1 MTLGILGGGLSGLAL
16 SHLIPD
22 SQILEKSS
30 RLGGLM
36 QSATENGFTFDLS
49 GGHILF
55 SKNKD
60 VMLMMLSVLGDN
72 VCQRTRNTKILYN
85 DRLIKYPFEN
95 GLSDLTKEENFEC
108 VSDFI
113 KAREIGY
120 PKRNFYEYLISTYG
134 RSIAEKYLIPY
145 NEKIWKYPLNKMSAD
160 WCEERMPQ
168 PTVDAVLKASL
179 GIQSEGYLHQLHFYY
194 PRVGGIEAF
203 ITALAK
209 DKNISCNKEVTHI
222 EKTIDG
228 KWTVHI
234 KSGQYSTYTDFDD
247 IVSTLPLPVL
257 ISCIDDVPA
266 KVKKAVSQLKYNSL
280 ITVMIGV
287 DYPLGLNNPTDIS
300 DSSLSHNSKNKNY
313 SWIYYPGKAHSYHR
327 INFVSNFSDM
337 VAPDGKSAMIFEIT
351 CHENDEIYNLS
362 DVKII
367 DTILEQSGINGFRD
381 VVYSK
386 VHRTKY
392 AYVIYDQ
399 QYYTNINII
408 RSFLKERGIK
418 TLGRFAEWEYYNMDQ
433 CIEKAMAMA
442 ERIKYK
448 L

>member
-1 MTLGILGGGLSGLAL
+1 MRHNYRFRNGGHTMLGILGGGLSGLAL

-30 RLGGLM
+30 RPGGLM
-36 QSATENGFTFDLS
+36 RSITENGFTFDLS

-55 SKNKD
+55 SKNKE

-72 VCQRTRNTKILYN
+72 VCKRTRNTKISYN
-85 DRLIKYPFEN
+85 GRLIKYPFEN

-113 KAREIGY
+113 KASMQNHGFRAAD
-120 PKRNFYEYLISTYG
+120 FAEYLRRTYG
-134 RSIAEKYLIPY
+134 NAISEKYLIPY

-168 PTVDAVLKASL
+168 PTIDAVLKASL

-203 ITALAK
+203 IQALAK
-209 DKNISCNKEVTHI
+209 GKKVYCNEDVRIINKI
-222 EKTIDG
+222 EGDTWK
-228 KWTVHI
+228 V
-234 KSGQYSTYTDFDD
+234 STNQATFYFDD

-257 ISCIDDVPA
+257 ISCLGDVPA

-280 ITVMIGV
+280 ITVMVGV
-287 DYPLGLNNPTDIS
+287 DHSIS
-300 DSSLSHNSKNKNY
+300 DY
-313 SWIYYPGKAHSYHR
+313 SWVYYPGKTELYHR
-327 INFVSNFSDM
+327 MNMVSNFSDQ
-337 VAPDGKSAMIFEIT
+337 VAPDGSGAVIYEIT
-351 CHENDEIYNLS
+351 CHEDDKIYTMTDQEIIETVLGENP
-362 DVKII
+362 DI
-367 DTILEQSGINGFRD
+367 
-381 VVYSK
+381 VYSK

-408 RSFLKERGIK
+408 KAFLKERGIK
-418 TLGRFAEWEYYNMDQ
+418 TLGRFATWKYMNMDD
-433 CIEKAMAMA
+433 CINDAMLLSKQ
-442 ERIKYK
+442 ITH
-448 L
+448 

>member
-1 MTLGILGGGLSGLAL
+1 MLGILGGGLSGLAL

-30 RLGGLM
+30 RPGGLM
-36 QSATENGFTFDLS
+36 QSVTENGFTFDLS

-55 SKNKD
+55 SKNKE

-72 VCQRTRNTKILYN
+72 VCQRTRNTKISYN
-85 DRLIKYPFEN
+85 GKLIKYPFEN

-113 KAREIGY
+113 KAERQNYGL
-120 PKRNFYEYLISTYG
+120 RAADFAEYLRRTYG
-134 RSIAEKYLIPY
+134 NAISEKYLIPY

-168 PTVDAVLKASL
+168 PTIDAVLKASL

-203 ITALAK
+203 IQALAK
-209 DKNISCNKEVTHI
+209 GKNISCNKEVTHI
-222 EKTIDG
+222 EKTQYG

-257 ISCIDDVPA
+257 ISCLDDVPA

-280 ITVMIGV
+280 ITVMVGV
-287 DYPLGLNNPTDIS
+287 DHSIS
-300 DSSLSHNSKNKNY
+300 NY
-313 SWIYYPGKAHSYHR
+313 SWVYYPSKEIYHR
-327 INFVSNFSDM
+327 MNMVSNFSDQ
-337 VAPDGKSAMIFEIT
+337 VVPDGCGAIIYEIT
-351 CHENDEIYNLS
+351 CHDDDKIYNLP
-362 DVKII
+362 DQEII
-367 DTILEQSGINGFRD
+367 EKVFGENPDI
-381 VVYSK
+381 VYSK
-386 VHRTKY
+386 VHRTKF

-408 RSFLKERGIK
+408 KSFLKERGIK

-433 CIEKAMAMA
+433 CIEKAMVMA
-442 ERIKYK
+442 ERIRYD